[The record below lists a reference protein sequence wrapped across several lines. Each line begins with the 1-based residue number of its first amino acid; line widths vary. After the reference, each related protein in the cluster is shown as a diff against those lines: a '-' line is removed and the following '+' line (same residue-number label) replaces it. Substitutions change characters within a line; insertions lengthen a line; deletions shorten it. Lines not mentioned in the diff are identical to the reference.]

1 MRAEDLKSD
10 SNRLEPTVG
19 ISLTAV
25 ARRKWA
31 SRYVEGNAIVGA
43 SLTVVTKRKS
53 VEKPV

>member
-43 SLTVVTKRKS
+43 SLTVVTKRKG